1 MTSNPPEN
9 HLTIKPKMKL
19 NSILFTILITGAICV
34 AFPTFDFSFL
44 VPEFR
49 DRLAREL
56 DFTWEGRSCE
66 RTGKALADD
75 ARMVTP
81 KIHWSLTTGRVL
93 TMEYVRGVKVD
104 DGPGLRA
111 AGEFIFIY
119 VWVISE

>member
-1 MTSNPPEN
+1 VAVKVQRPGLRRQFDVDLATMR
-9 HLTIKPKMKL
+9 
-19 NSILFTILITGAICV
+19 FITGAICV